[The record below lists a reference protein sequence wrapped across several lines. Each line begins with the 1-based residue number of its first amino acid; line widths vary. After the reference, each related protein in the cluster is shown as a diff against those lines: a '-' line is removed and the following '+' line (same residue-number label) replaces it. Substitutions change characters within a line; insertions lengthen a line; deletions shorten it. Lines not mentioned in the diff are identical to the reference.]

1 MQNAS
6 MGSYTVRTGLLV
18 SNLLLEGQVNPQL
31 CKISQDISDYK
42 IQWKEVENEPQIK
55 GKNVLKTFENLVEK
69 LGNPVSN

>member
-31 CKISQDISDYK
+31 CRISQDVSDYK

-55 GKNVLKTFENLVEK
+55 GKKCVENF
-69 LGNPVSN
+69 